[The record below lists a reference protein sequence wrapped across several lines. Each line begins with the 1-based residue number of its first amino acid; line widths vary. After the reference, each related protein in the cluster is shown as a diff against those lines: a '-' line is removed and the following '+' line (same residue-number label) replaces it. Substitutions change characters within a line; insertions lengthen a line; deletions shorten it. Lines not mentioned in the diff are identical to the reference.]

1 MNNKL
6 AMGLNRLSRS
16 VTANK
21 EGTLAVFANDSI
33 ADKVQSA
40 ETLAAKTNRK
50 LVRVVTSQYIG
61 ETEKNLSTL
70 FQRAEREDWV
80 LFFDEA
86 DALFGKRTDVKDG
99 HDRYANKEVSHLL
112 KRLEGFKGVAIL
124 STNVRATLD
133 PYWRKRLR
141 RALKFS

>member
-1 MNNKL
+1 MAYKL
-6 AMGLNRLSRS
+6 KTDLNILSRS
-16 VTANK
+16 VSTDSTGSLALFAHDSTSEKLKAAEVLASELNK
-21 EGTLAVFANDSI
+21 
-33 ADKVQSA
+33 Q
-40 ETLAAKTNRK
+40 
-50 LVRVVTSQYIG
+50 LVRVDASQYIG
-61 ETEKNLSTL
+61 ETEKNLNKL